1 MKESSIIV
9 ALIVFFMAVAAF
21 SVVQMARF
29 LAAAIAIG
37 LVAAQ

>member
-1 MKESSIIV
+1 MRDSSIIV

-21 SVVQMARF
+21 SFFQMARF

-37 LVAAQ
+37 FVAAQ